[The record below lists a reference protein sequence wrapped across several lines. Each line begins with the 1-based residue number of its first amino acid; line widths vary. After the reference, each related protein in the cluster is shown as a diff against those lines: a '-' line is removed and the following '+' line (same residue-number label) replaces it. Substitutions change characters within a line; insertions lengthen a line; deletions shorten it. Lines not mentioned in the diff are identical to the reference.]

1 MRQPSALPFP
11 PRPQVSHPDG
21 SYIRFPFSGAY
32 NTDWRPLS
40 GDHPR
45 TQVTGVRNQHHI
57 PFIHHGQRNV
67 RQPLLRAQQGT
78 DFPVRVQYNP
88 IAFPVPAGN
97 SIQQLIPVT
106 DGIHIIL
113 RVGGSLAE
121 RLCDMG
127 RGRYVWRSDT
137 KVNDLL
143 PCLSFCFLISASFE
157 KILSPKRS
165 ILFANSISVI
175 LPYISESS

>member
-1 MRQPSALPFP
+1 M
-11 PRPQVSHPDG
+11 
-21 SYIRFPFSGAY
+21 
-32 NTDWRPLS
+32 
-40 GDHPR
+40 
-45 TQVTGVRNQHHI
+45 
-57 PFIHHGQRNV
+57 

-78 DFPVRVQYNP
+78 DFPVRVQYHP

-97 SIQQLIPVT
+97 SIQQLIPVA

-113 RVGGSLAE
+113 RVGGSLTE

-143 PCLSFCFLISASFE
+143 PLLKLLFLNLSQL
-157 KILSPKRS
+157 
-165 ILFANSISVI
+165 
-175 LPYISESS
+175 